1 MHETLSHPLTTQE
14 KIKMY
19 VTTWCGDCRMAKRWF
34 DSRGIP
40 YEYINIE
47 ENDEA
52 AKFVVRVNKGMQSVP
67 TIVFP
72 DGSILVEPNPRQ
84 LAEKFSK

>member
-1 MHETLSHPLTTQE
+1 
-14 KIKMY
+14 MY

-34 DSRGIP
+34 DSHDVP
-40 YEYINIE
+40 YESINIE

-52 AKFVVRVNKGMQSVP
+52 AAYVLKINRGMRSVP

-72 DGSILVEPNPRQ
+72 DGSILVEPSPRQ
-84 LAEKFSK
+84 LAAKFPS